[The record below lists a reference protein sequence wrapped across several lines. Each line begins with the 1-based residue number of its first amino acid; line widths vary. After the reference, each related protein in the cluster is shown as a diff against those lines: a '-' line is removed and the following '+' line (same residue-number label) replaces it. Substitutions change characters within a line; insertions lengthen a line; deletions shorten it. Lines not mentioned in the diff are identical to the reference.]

1 MTSAMMTAGKEQGE
15 LTGSERTR
23 QTAFVPRFDIW
34 EGSDE
39 LILFGD
45 LPGVTPETVD
55 IRFENNQLSIHGKV
69 CPRQEGIQLLCGEYA
84 IGDFFRTFTIG
95 EAIET
100 AKIFAEV
107 KDGVLTVHLPKSDK
121 VKPRRIDVKAA

>member
-1 MTSAMMTAGKEQGE
+1 MTNTVMTASKEPGD
-15 LTGSERTR
+15 LAGSERTR
-23 QTAFVPRFDIW
+23 QTTFVPRFDIW

-45 LPGVTPETVD
+45 LPGVTAETVD

-69 CPRQEGIQLLCGEYA
+69 RPRQEGIQLLCNEYA

-100 AKIFAEV
+100 TKISAEV

-121 VKPRRIDVKAA
+121 VKPRRIDVKAT